1 MNLDPPVPSQPTPY
15 AGLDAGAF
23 SAWLAR
29 ARKALLESSGSDV
42 DCGDCRGCCRSSYFI
57 HIRPD
62 ETGALGR
69 IDPRLLFAA
78 PTMPKGNVLMGYD
91 RQGRCPLLLE
101 GNCSIYPDRP
111 HTCRRYDCRIFAATG
126 LAAGDE
132 DEKSEINERVRRWRF
147 SYPTEQDRLEHDAVL
162 AAADFIAR
170 HPECFP
176 NGMVPTAPSHL
187 ALLAIKVYGVFL
199 VSRDDADDPE
209 SRKWEIA
216 RDVVEES
223 RRFDA
228 RMEERGSG

>member
-1 MNLDPPVPSQPTPY
+1 MIPEPSNPGGPP
-15 AGLDAGAF
+15 LDAGPF
-23 SAWLAR
+23 SAWLDR
-29 ARKALLESSGSDV
+29 ARNALLESTGSDV

-62 ETGALGR
+62 ETGALER

-78 PTMPKGNVLMGYD
+78 PTMPKGHVLMGYD
-91 RQGRCPLLLE
+91 QQGRCPMLVA
-101 GNCSIYPDRP
+101 GNCSIYAQRP

-126 LAAGDE
+126 LAAGD
-132 DEKSEINERVRRWRF
+132 DEKSEINQRVRQWRF
-147 SYPTEQDRLEHDAVL
+147 SYPNEQDRLEHDAVR
-162 AAADFIAR
+162 AAATFVAD
-170 HPECFP
+170 HPDCFP

-199 VSRDDADDPE
+199 PARDEPDDPE

-216 RDVVEES
+216 REVVLES

-228 RMEERGSG
+228 MMEESGGA

>member
-1 MNLDPPVPSQPTPY
+1 MIHDPPDSKGSTR
-15 AGLDAGAF
+15 DAGAF

-29 ARKALLESSGSDV
+29 ARNALLESSGSDV
-42 DCGDCRGCCRSSYFI
+42 ECGECRGCCRSSYFI

-62 ETGALGR
+62 ETSTLER

-78 PTMPKGNVLMGYD
+78 PTMSKGHVLMGYD
-91 RQGRCPLLLE
+91 QQGRCPMLVG
-101 GNCSIYPDRP
+101 GNCSIYAQRP

-126 LAAGDE
+126 LAAGD
-132 DEKSEINERVRRWRF
+132 DEKSEINERVRQWRF
-147 SYPTEQDRLEHDAVL
+147 SYPGKRDRLEHDAV
-162 AAADFIAR
+162 AAAATFVAE

-199 VSRDDADDPE
+199 VARAEPDDPE

-216 RDVVEES
+216 REVVEES
-223 RRFDA
+223 RRFDDEMA
-228 RMEERGSG
+228 AHGSG

>member
-1 MNLDPPVPSQPTPY
+1 MNLDPLCPSQPTLD

-29 ARKALLESSGSDV
+29 SRNALLESSGSDV

-57 HIRPD
+57 HIRPE
-62 ETGALGR
+62 ETSTLER

-78 PTMPKGNVLMGYD
+78 PAMPRGNVLMGYD
-91 RQGRCPLLLE
+91 EHGRCPMLV
-101 GNCSIYPDRP
+101 GGDCSIYPQRP
-111 HTCRRYDCRIFAATG
+111 QTCRRYDCRIFAATG

-147 SYPTEQDRLEHDAVL
+147 SYPTEQDRLEHDAIL

-199 VSRDDADDPE
+199 VPRGRSDDPE

-216 RDVVEES
+216 RAVVEES
-223 RRFDA
+223 RKFDA
-228 RMEERGSG
+228 MMEEREVA